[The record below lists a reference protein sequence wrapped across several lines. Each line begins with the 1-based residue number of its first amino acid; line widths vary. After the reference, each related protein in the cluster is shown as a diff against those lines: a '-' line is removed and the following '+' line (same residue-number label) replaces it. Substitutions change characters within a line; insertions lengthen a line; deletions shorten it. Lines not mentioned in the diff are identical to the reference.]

1 MERRDEEIIKQ
12 LMNHDDELRTL
23 YLEHEELKHQLET
36 FRDKIHLNTE
46 EELEK
51 KRIQKLK
58 LASKD
63 KLMEV
68 VHRQSELPQVVHA
81 HRTASCVAGRSNRRH
96 QK

>member
-12 LMNHDDELRTL
+12 LMNHDDELRAL
-23 YLEHEELKHQLET
+23 YLEHEELKHQLEA

-68 VHRQSELPQVVHA
+68 VHRHVNHHEA
-81 HRTASCVAGRSNRRH
+81 H
-96 QK
+96 